1 MIYNF
6 RGGNDRVSVPPAA
19 WPWGWWDRLPT
30 LRGRMSITLYGSYYP
45 PSELRLLERQRD
57 RLVGAGYALAELVKD
72 GSDDGIGP
80 LEASK
85 RYLENS
91 DVNFLIFTKAG
102 RRHGLI
108 RELAHVAE
116 TLARSKVLDCVVFDQ
131 IVDGRSSVPDLSM
144 CDLHDG
150 QIPRHAFHNEP
161 ELCDAL
167 LTRAEH
173 YVLDKQD
180 LLAQRPSI

>member
-6 RGGNDRVSVPPAA
+6 RGGDDRVSAPPSE
-19 WPWGWWDRLPT
+19 WQWGWWVRLPK

-45 PSELRLLERQRD
+45 RSELRLLERQRD
-57 RLVGAGYALAELVKD
+57 RLVGAGYVLTGLVKD
-72 GSDDGIGP
+72 GPDDGIGP
-80 LEASK
+80 LAASK

-102 RRHGLI
+102 KRYGLI

-116 TLARSKVLDCVVFDQ
+116 ALTRSKVLDCVVFDQ

-144 CDLHDG
+144 CDLRDG
-150 QIPRHAFHNEP
+150 KIPRHAFHDESD
-161 ELCDAL
+161 LSDAL

-173 YVLDKQD
+173 HVFDKQD
-180 LLAQRPSI
+180 MLARRLST